1 MVNNIAI
8 FGGVYNSVIQ
18 FKLNHIGIIWRL
30 MLRILMGIIMIITPK
45 KDPKGGIW
53 GPIYGPI
60 AMVL

>member
-30 MLRILMGIIMIITPK
+30 KLRILMGIIMIITPK
-45 KDPKGGIW
+45 QDPKGGIW

-60 AMVL
+60 AMVM